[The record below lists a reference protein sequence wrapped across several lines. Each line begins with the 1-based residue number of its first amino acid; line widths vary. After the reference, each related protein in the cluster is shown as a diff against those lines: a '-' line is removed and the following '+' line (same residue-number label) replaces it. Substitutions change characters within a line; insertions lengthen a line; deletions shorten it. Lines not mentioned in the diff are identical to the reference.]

1 MISLVRFHVILC
13 EKSTERCT
21 LTEMEKA
28 LALRC
33 VAEFHRVANDDEE
46 KVETNRDTLEVGAR

>member
-1 MISLVRFHVILC
+1 
-13 EKSTERCT
+13 
-21 LTEMEKA
+21 MEKA